1 MIEGSGSIPL
11 TNGSGSGSG
20 RPKTC
25 GSGTLKSRDEMEV
38 NRLQEAG
45 DEFMAK
51 QDELAAMDAALR
63 EQEHA
68 LAQYKLKMDDLQV
81 TGARPR
87 TVQAQ
92 DGRPPGN
99 PVPLSYASFL
109 PVFQFNQVSGSGSGF
124 GILIRIEAFY

>member
-1 MIEGSGSIPL
+1 
-11 TNGSGSGSG
+11 
-20 RPKTC
+20 
-25 GSGTLKSRDEMEV
+25 MEV
-38 NRLQEAG
+38 SRVQEAG

-51 QDELAAMDAALR
+51 QDELAAMDGALR

-99 PVPLSYASFL
+99 RSTPSHST
-109 PVFQFNQVSGSGSGF
+109 SSRWTTS
-124 GILIRIEAFY
+124 R

>member
-1 MIEGSGSIPL
+1 MIEGPGSIPL
-11 TNGSGSGSG
+11 TNGSRSVSG
-20 RPKTC
+20 RPKIC

-38 NRLQEAG
+38 SRAQEAG

-81 TGARPR
+81 T
-87 TVQAQ
+87 
-92 DGRPPGN
+92 
-99 PVPLSYASFL
+99 
-109 PVFQFNQVSGSGSGF
+109 
-124 GILIRIEAFY
+124 RIADPDPDLGGQK